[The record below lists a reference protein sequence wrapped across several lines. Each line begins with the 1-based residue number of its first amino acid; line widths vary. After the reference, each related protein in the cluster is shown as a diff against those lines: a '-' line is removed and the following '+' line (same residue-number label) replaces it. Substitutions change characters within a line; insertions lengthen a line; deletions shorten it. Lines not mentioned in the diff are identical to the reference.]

1 MLLAT
6 NLDLVPL
13 VGEPNKLE
21 ETSPFEQEIKV
32 HE

>member
-1 MLLAT
+1 MQLAI
-6 NLDLVPL
+6 NVDLVIV
-13 VGEPNKLE
+13 VGESDKLE